1 MKKRQGKSGPFVI
14 CAGPFGEGRKY
25 TRRQERVQL
34 PASVQGGMWEFFA
47 GEWSSKSQPVT
58 KTGKKIRW
66 GVYSGK
72 KVFCLAHVEV
82 PGVGFCTRKS
92 KAVTQVNRSLVP

>member
-1 MKKRQGKSGPFVI
+1 MQGPSEKEENAHEDKKEYSFQPVCR
-14 CAGPFGEGRKY
+14 EGCG
-25 TRRQERVQL
+25 
-34 PASVQGGMWEFFA
+34 SFFA

-66 GVYSGK
+66 AVYSGK

-82 PGVGFCTRKS
+82 PGVGFCTQKS